1 MKDLKFTTI
10 NKAKK
15 QVEVSYLTKTASSA
29 KLIHSAKESNVL
41 TTGLYLAPANQS
53 GYQVCSHST
62 PECRMAC
69 LNGSG
74 RAAMELIAGK
84 NKISECRNVKTKLLF
99 ENQNFFM
106 KWLISEIIRDK
117 KVAQSKGMHYAVR
130 LNCTSDI
137 DWSNIL
143 YNGLNIFQIF
153 PEIEFYDYTKNWNK
167 FNNIAPNYHLTFSY
181 TGKNASKAKELLSKG
196 YNVAVVFSTL
206 RGKKLPT
213 KLAGYN
219 VIDGDLTDYRPSD
232 GKGVIVGLRFKLI
245 AGKENQKNALQSVFI
260 IDENNLTDNTLAKSI
275 QAKQVDSKPISIEQ
289 LN

>member
-1 MKDLKFTTI
+1 MKNLKFTSI
-10 NKAKK
+10 SKAKK
-15 QVEVSYLTKTASSA
+15 DVKVSYLTKTASSA

-41 TTGLYLAPANQS
+41 TTGLYLAPAKQS
-53 GYQVCSHST
+53 GYEVCSHST

-69 LNGSG
+69 LNSSG

-84 NKISECRNVKTKLLF
+84 SKIADCRNTKTKLFF
-99 ENQNFFM
+99 ENQTFFM
-106 KWLISEIIRDK
+106 EWLISEIIRDQ
-117 KVAQSKGMHYAVR
+117 KVAANKGMFYAVR

-137 DWSNIL
+137 DWANIL

-153 PEIEFYDYTKNWNK
+153 PEVQFYDYTKNWNK
-167 FNNIAPNYHLTFSY
+167 FNNIASNYHLTFSY
-181 TGKNASKAKELLSKG
+181 TGKNASKAKELLAKG
-196 YNVAVVFSTL
+196 FNVAVVFST
-206 RGKKLPT
+206 KANKPLPT

-232 GKGVIVGLRFKLI
+232 GNGVIVGLRFKVI
-245 AGKENQKNALQSVFI
+245 AGKANQIEALKSVFI

-275 QAKQVDSKPISIEQ
+275 TEQAVSLEQ